1 MNNYVVKSS
10 LLYSK
15 NGRVS
20 IQDQYPIF
28 IKSQLAL
35 DANQLI
41 TEVKKELLMYPTWQ
55 IASETLLVNSATA
68 SGTFSIPTNYPQGK
82 NVNTLVYSVTQ
93 YYPGGTVSATASS
106 IGSTASS
113 IGATASGATASGAT
127 ASTGSTAS
135 TGATASR

>member
-106 IGSTASS
+106 IGSTA
-113 IGATASGATASGAT
+113 
-127 ASTGSTAS
+127 
-135 TGATASR
+135 